1 MSASAPLR
9 PPLPLA
15 KRLNRNALT
24 VAAVLMGITVLTAV
38 VLVHPSREA
47 HQTLAPDPVIDAAAL
62 VPSRPAFLDQP
73 VRLPAVQSDSQA
85 AVGLGLTDGGM
96 AWGWGWAPGRSGST
110 RGGPRAAALGD
121 AWRDLGLAVPADT
134 TLPEPVPRRSHE
146 SEASSARRQAY
157 HAALTSP
164 TLVTPVTT
172 PPTPAGVSVEPQGPS
187 QASEEERLL
196 GLGDSVL
203 RAAARSATGGAGAGG
218 VGREM
223 GPTSQTAAG
232 HHRAFLEQPREGKGS
247 TVIARLDSAPSPFTL
262 EAGTVIPGFL
272 LTGINSDLPGD
283 VVAQVSRGV
292 YDSRTQRTLLIPK
305 GARLIGTYDN
315 RVVAGEDRLLV
326 AWTRLILPDGRSMR
340 LPGLAL
346 KDEAGQTGTKDLV
359 DTHWQRVFGHA
370 LLLSA
375 VGAGV
380 QLSQPQ
386 QATAFTSP
394 SAGQVAAGALGQ
406 ELSGVAL
413 ELLRR
418 GMDAPP
424 TIVIRQ
430 GQPFNVFLNGD
441 LVFDGPYAETSPSE
455 R

>member
-1 MSASAPLR
+1 MTTSAPLR
-9 PPLPLA
+9 PPPPLA

-38 VLVHPSREA
+38 VLVRPSREA
-47 HQTLAPDPVIDAAAL
+47 RETRAADPAIDAVGL
-62 VPSRPAFLDQP
+62 VPSRPAFLDEP
-73 VRLPAVQSDSQA
+73 VRVPAVPSDTPA
-85 AVGLGLTDGGM
+85 AVGLGLTDGGLG
-96 AWGWGWAPGRSGST
+96 WGWGWARRQNGPGRTAAG
-110 RGGPRAAALGD
+110 AAALGD
-121 AWRDLGLAVPADT
+121 AWRDPGLAVGTDT
-134 TLPEPVPRRSHE
+134 TPLDLTTRPSRQSG
-146 SEASSARRQAY
+146 ASSARRRAY
-157 HAALTSP
+157 RAALTSP
-164 TLVTPVTT
+164 TLFTLVTPA
-172 PPTPAGVSVEPQGPS
+172 PTLVGANTEPQGPS

-203 RAAARSATGGAGAGG
+203 RAAARSAAGGSGAGAAGH
-218 VGREM
+218 ELA
-223 GPTSQTAAG
+223 PASQNAAG
-232 HHRAFLEQPREGKGS
+232 HHRAFLEQPAEARGS
-247 TVIARLDSAPSPFTL
+247 TVIARLDSVPSAFTL
-262 EAGTVIPGFL
+262 QAGTVIPGLL
-272 LTGINSDLPGD
+272 LTGINSALPGD
-283 VVAQVSRGV
+283 VVAQVSRDV

-305 GARLIGTYDN
+305 GTRLIGTYDN
-315 RVVAGEDRLLV
+315 RVVAGEDRLLI

-346 KDEAGQTGTKDLV
+346 KDQEGQTGAKDQV
-359 DTHWQRVFGHA
+359 DSHWQRVFGHA

-380 QLSQPQ
+380 QLSQPS

-406 ELSGVAL
+406 ELSSVAL
-413 ELLRR
+413 EVLRR

-424 TIVIRQ
+424 TITIRQ

-441 LVFDGPYAETSPSE
+441 LVFDGAYEEASRSE